1 MSSWGN
7 LLLQEGASSLIESIL
22 LFHDYIIIFL
32 SSILF
37 FVGWLFFYILSTRK
51 INKYL
56 IDLHILELIWT
67 LVPILILLFIAYP
80 SLYLLYLTESQ
91 PATSITVKVI
101 AHQWYWEYQYDTAS
115 NNKTFDSYINQPS
128 SFGLRNLDVDNRIA
142 IPSHLNSLLLISSAD
157 VLHCFTVPMLGVKVD
172 AVPGRLNYLTLSP
185 NQAGIFYGQCREL
198 CGRNHSYIPI
208 VVESISPADIINY
221 MNISS

>member
-22 LFHDYIIIFL
+22 LFHDYIIMFL
-32 SSILF
+32 FSILF
-37 FVGWLFFYILSTRK
+37 FVGWLFFYILSFRK

-91 PATSITVKVI
+91 PTTSITVKVI

-128 SFGLRNLDVDNRIA
+128 VSGIRNLDVDNRIA
-142 IPSHLNSLLLISSAD
+142 IPAHLNSLLLISSAD

-185 NQAGIFYGQCREL
+185 NQTGIFYGQCSEL
-198 CGRNHSYIPI
+198 CGSNHSYIPI
-208 VVESISPADIINY
+208 VVESISPSDIVNY
-221 MNISS
+221 INISS